1 MEEKGMYDY
10 VITFFCSLFVNLLKH
25 RTGKCQTVEQ
35 AYVNILLLNQTS
47 GGTIQVRD
55 LENNPDK

>member
-1 MEEKGMYDY
+1 MYDY